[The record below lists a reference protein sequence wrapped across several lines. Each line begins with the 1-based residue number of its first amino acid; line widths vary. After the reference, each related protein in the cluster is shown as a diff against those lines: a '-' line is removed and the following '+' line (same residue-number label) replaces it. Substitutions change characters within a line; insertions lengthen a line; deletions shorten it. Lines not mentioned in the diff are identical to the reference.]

1 MKLLVKFN
9 LILTL
14 LFGAALALVA
24 HFAREF
30 LVDNARQQVVA
41 QAQLMIESA
50 RAIRDY
56 TNVEV
61 KPLLNKV
68 PDQAEFIRQTV
79 PAYSATSMFN
89 RVRKMYP
96 EYSYKE
102 ATLNPTNPNDRA
114 VDWETDV
121 VNYFRNYQEQ
131 KELIGERDTPTGRS
145 LYLAHPMR
153 APKNCL
159 GCHSTPEEAPVSMI
173 KTYGPSNGFGW
184 KEDEIIAAQ
193 IVSVPMTLPIS
204 IADRAYKNL
213 LVYLIGIFVITM
225 AAIDAALIFIV
236 IRPLK
241 RVAEWAD
248 KASKG
253 ETNLPELPARG
264 SDEIANV
271 TRSFNRMFVSL
282 AKALDMLE
290 G

>member
-1 MKLLVKFN
+1 MKLLLKFN

-14 LFGAALALVA
+14 LFGAALLLVA

-30 LVDNARQQVVA
+30 QVDNARHQVVA

-96 EYSYKE
+96 EYAYKE

-121 VNYFRNYQEQ
+121 INYFRNYQEQ

-159 GCHSTPEEAPVSMI
+159 GCHSTPEEAPASMI
-173 KTYGPSNGFGW
+173 K
-184 KEDEIIAAQ
+184 
-193 IVSVPMTLPIS
+193 
-204 IADRAYKNL
+204 
-213 LVYLIGIFVITM
+213 
-225 AAIDAALIFIV
+225 
-236 IRPLK
+236 
-241 RVAEWAD
+241 
-248 KASKG
+248 
-253 ETNLPELPARG
+253 
-264 SDEIANV
+264 
-271 TRSFNRMFVSL
+271 
-282 AKALDMLE
+282 
-290 G
+290 